1 MPTSDM
7 ATDRLNQGKEALIRG
22 DFKQAL
28 KDLSVSIS
36 IEPSVDAY
44 VQRAESNF
52 NAGNISA
59 ALGDLNRAEDL
70 CSGGDDD
77 NETWVQTIGQA
88 RNRYEGAVSE
98 SQGPPVRE
106 TISILIPTALESLGE
121 VIVRISNRPELS
133 TDGTTLMRPG
143 GTVIYDIEVFEQ
155 NSDWANLMIEI
166 SDGHVSS
173 DIADAI
179 AAHNVFLHLSAPN
192 WDLAQGTTGQVDL
205 ATQTLMTLEP
215 LMRALS
221 APAVLMRNS
230 NAVHTHDEVQALSVD
245 TSSDNLPNAFAK
257 LYNSGNELF
266 SAGMH
271 SLGYADVEIPY
282 SIMKFDTALDVLCEF
297 LVFQLINETWE
308 EKGPLQFES
317 AETGGKYEF
326 ELRPCQRFTEEGNA
340 RFNPNG
346 LWHMTKA
353 L

>member
-1 MPTSDM
+1 MTTSET
-7 ATDRLNQGKEALIRG
+7 ANDRLNQGKEALKRG

-36 IEPSVDAY
+36 LEPSVDAY
-44 VQRAESNF
+44 VHRAESNF
-52 NAGNISA
+52 NAGNIGA
-59 ALGDLNRAEDL
+59 ALGDLNRAEEL
-70 CSGGDDD
+70 CESSDDSG
-77 NETWVQTIGQA
+77 NWTQTIGQA

-106 TISILIPTALESLGE
+106 TISILLPTALESLGE
-121 VIVRISNRPELS
+121 VVVRISNRPELS
-133 TDGTTLMRPG
+133 TDGSTLIRPG
-143 GTVIYDIEVFEQ
+143 GTVIYDLDVFEQ

-179 AAHNVFLHLSAPN
+179 AAHNVFVHLSAPN
-192 WDLAQGTTGQVDL
+192 WALAQGTTGQVDL
-205 ATQTLMTLEP
+205 ATQTLITLEP

-221 APAVLMRNS
+221 SPAVLMRNS
-230 NAVHTHDEVQALSVD
+230 NAVHTHDEVQALAAD

-271 SLGYADVEIPY
+271 ALGYADVEIPY
-282 SIMKFDTALDVLCEF
+282 TIMKFDPAVDVLCEF
-297 LVFQLINETWE
+297 LVYQLINETWE
-308 EKGPLQFES
+308 EKGTLTFES
-317 AETGGKYEF
+317 AETGGRYEF
-326 ELRPCQRFTEEGNA
+326 ELRECQRFTEEGNA

-346 LWHMTKA
+346 LWHMTRA